1 MSQKIGTKKSSTTTR
16 PTNKL
21 LEETFNNI
29 AKDLVGKIIRSK
41 NDPLK
46 YVLFDQPEEKLV
58 GMIVKVER
66 EKMPHRPEI
75 TWVIHVLVDE
85 SVDVL
90 FYKNLGKFIEDWEV
104 LNP

>member
-1 MSQKIGTKKSSTTTR
+1 MFRKTGTRKSST
-16 PTNKL
+16 TNKL

-41 NDPLK
+41 KDPLK
-46 YVLFDQPEEKLV
+46 YVLFDQPEEKLL
-58 GMIVKVER
+58 GMIVKVAR
-66 EKMPHRPEI
+66 EKMPHRTEI
-75 TWVIHVLVDE
+75 TWIIHVLVDE

-90 FYKNLGKFIEDWEV
+90 FYQDLGKFIEDWEV